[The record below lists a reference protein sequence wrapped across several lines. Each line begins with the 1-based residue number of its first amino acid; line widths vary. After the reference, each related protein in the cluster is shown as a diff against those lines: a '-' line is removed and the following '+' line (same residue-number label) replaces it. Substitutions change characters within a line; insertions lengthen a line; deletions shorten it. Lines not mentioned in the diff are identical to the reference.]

1 MRYALIIGLLL
12 IAIFSAGT
20 IYLQG
25 NERGLVVFTDI
36 GSVVVSGLVTIA
48 MYYGAIRSR
57 NIGRKTYYA
66 WMILATSRLFFFV
79 GDGSWAYLEVILNE
93 NPFPSI
99 ADVFYLPSYILFLIG
114 VLVMPSMKFSAQE
127 RLKVM
132 LDTGIILVSSVI
144 LFWVLIIFPTIE
156 QSVGLDALSQALSVA
171 YPVMDLIMLFLI
183 MELIFKKIYPG
194 GQSSLMLL
202 AAGMAVLILA
212 DTFYFRQTMEGTY
225 TPGLADDGWIIA
237 YVLMGLAG
245 ISQASISLKSDY
257 REDDIQARY
266 GEMTWPLYLP
276 YVSASMAF
284 ALLVWSHDHTI
295 GMSFVSLSWAVGG
308 IIGMVIIRQLLA
320 LDENS
325 RLYRKSQ
332 EEIAERERVEI
343 EVKRLNEELEQRVI
357 SRTSELKKANVDLRD
372 QIHERQLAEDALR
385 NSERR
390 LADIINFL
398 PDATFVI
405 NKSGVVIAWNRA
417 IEKMTGIAA
426 KDIVGKGNYEY
437 SLPFY
442 EERGPVL
449 INLVLHPDLDHSKRY
464 EGIKRE
470 EDGTLV
476 AETFIPEMHG
486 RPVYLLGSAAV
497 LYDSEGTVY
506 GAIESIRDIT
516 ERKMAE
522 EDLKSARD
530 RAESATF
537 AKSRFLAN
545 MSHEIRTPMNAVI
558 GMSDLLLQMDPLI
571 EQRDYLETIKNS
583 GNALLAII
591 NDILDYSKIEG
602 GKLELDIHPFDL
614 AECIETS
621 MDLVAAKAAKKGLD
635 LAYFLE
641 EGVPSVIVSDEVRLR
656 QVLIN
661 LLGNAVKF
669 TEKGEVTVTVSS
681 SAEAGGKARLCFAV
695 RDTGIGISEEDI
707 SKLFQSFTQ
716 VYSPTTRNY
725 GGTGLGLAISRSL
738 VEMMGGRITVKSEP
752 GKGSTFYFTIL
763 CDTGE
768 ERVEP
773 SGNTSLSGR
782 RLLIVEGNEPVRR
795 MLSSAAASWGVVVEA
810 AAGCT
815 EAEALLMSQRY
826 DFAIIDAALPDM
838 DGCYSRIK
846 AMAERP
852 FVIMISHIGCKAARD
867 PSIDGSLSKP
877 VKPRQLRRLMISLLL
892 REKGEAAGEL
902 SDRQPAA
909 LPGET
914 GAAEIAV
921 AESQSQQAGRDISIL
936 LAEDNPVNQKV
947 ALSMLRRLGYK
958 VDVAGNGIAALSAL
972 EKKDYDVILMD
983 IQMPDMDGLNATRRI
998 RELNMKRQPYII
1010 AMTAYALDGDRE
1022 EFLKSGMNDYL
1033 SKPIHIEELKLAIK
1047 RGEAAMA

>member
-1 MRYALIIGLLL
+1 LILFFALLELL
-12 IAIFSAGT
+12 IRK
-20 IYLQG
+20 Q
-25 NERGLVVFTDI
+25 
-36 GSVVVSGLVTIA
+36 
-48 MYYGAIRSR
+48 R
-57 NIGRKTYYA
+57 NTGKA
-66 WMILATSRLFFFV
+66 SL
-79 GDGSWAYLEVILNE
+79 
-93 NPFPSI
+93 
-99 ADVFYLPSYILFLIG
+99 LFLG
-114 VLVMPSMKFSAQE
+114 AFCA
-127 RLKVM
+127 
-132 LDTGIILVSSVI
+132 TN
-144 LFWVLIIFPTIE
+144 IFA
-156 QSVGLDALSQALSVA
+156 DAV
-171 YPVMDLIMLFLI
+171 YMI
-183 MELIFKKIYPG
+183 K
-194 GQSSLMLL
+194 SL
-202 AAGMAVLILA
+202 
-212 DTFYFRQTMEGTY
+212 EGTY
-225 TPGLADDGWIIA
+225 ISGEIHDTLWIVA
-237 YVLMGLAG
+237 YLLIGLAG
-245 ISQASISLKSDY
+245 IAHVTSLRSGDY
-257 REDDIQARY
+257 TQQIPYEPRY
-266 GEMTWPLYLP
+266 GELTWPLYMP
-276 YVSASMAF
+276 YLCAGFAF
-284 ALLVWSHDHTI
+284 IMLVYSYDHPLAIPFSHLA
-295 GMSFVSLSWAVGG
+295 VAVGL
-308 IIGMVIIRQLLA
+308 IISLVIGRQVLVLK
-320 LDENS
+320 ENAF
-325 RLYRKSQ
+325 LYKEAQ
-332 EEIAERERVEI
+332 EEIAERKEI
-343 EVKRLNEELEQRVI
+343 QAQVVRLNEELEQRVI
-357 SRTSELKKANVDLRD
+357 YRTSELKKANVDLLD

-426 KDIVGKGNYEY
+426 KDMVGKGDYEY

-442 EERGPVL
+442 EERVPSL
-449 INLVLHPDLDHSKRY
+449 IDLVLHPDLDHSKRY
-464 EGIKRE
+464 EGIKRQ

-476 AETFIPEMHG
+476 AETFIPEMLG
-486 RPVYLLGSAAV
+486 RPVYLLGSAVV

-602 GKLELDIHPFDL
+602 DKLELDIHPFDL

-621 MDLVAAKAAKKGLD
+621 MDLVAARAAEKGLD
-635 LAYFLE
+635 LAYFLD
-641 EGVPSVIVSDEVRLR
+641 EGVPSLIVSDEVRLR

-681 SAEAGGKARLCFAV
+681 SAEEGGKVRLCFAV

-707 SKLFQSFTQ
+707 GKLFQSFTQ

-763 CDTGE
+763 CDTGDVKE
-768 ERVEP
+768 GP
-773 SGNTSLSGR
+773 SADTSLSGR

-810 AAGCT
+810 AAGCA

-914 GAAEIAV
+914 GAAEPGV
-921 AESQSQQAGRDISIL
+921 AESQSQEKRREISIL

-958 VDVAGNGIAALSAL
+958 ADVAGNGIAALSAL
-972 EKKDYDVILMD
+972 EKRDYDVILMD

-1033 SKPIHIEELKLAIK
+1033 SKPIHIGELKLAIK